1 MHGKRALEAQADL
14 AWQHWHEEVARW
26 RRERN
31 QCRAVLRELAP
42 HPFRGNAGQRDLL
55 TDRLGYRMRASVWQF
70 GFLRR
75 RGDSVQW
82 LAHMTMAQATAP
94 RPGLGGGGSNRYHR
108 RREPPAVAYHLDAV
122 ALAKSH
128 HRRERTYGGPLCSAK
143 VRFEQKKQVR
153 VRP

>member
-14 AWQHWHEEVARW
+14 AWQHWHGEVARW

-31 QCRAVLRELAP
+31 LCRAVLRELAP
-42 HPFRGNAGQRDLL
+42 HPFRRNAGQRDLL
-55 TDRLGYRMRASVWQF
+55 IDSLGYRIGASAWEW
-70 GFLRR
+70 GFSRR
-75 RGDSVQW
+75 LAHPVQW
-82 LAHMTMAQATAP
+82 LVAQATAP

-108 RREPPAVAYHLDAV
+108 RRELPAVDNFLGPV

>member
-14 AWQHWHEEVARW
+14 AWQHWHGEVARW

-31 QCRAVLRELAP
+31 LCRAVLRELAP

-55 TDRLGYRMRASVWQF
+55 IDSLGDRMRASVWSW

-75 RGDSVQW
+75 RGHPVQW
-82 LAHMTMAQATAP
+82 LIAQATAP
-94 RPGLGGGGSNRYHR
+94 RPALGGGGSNRYHR
-108 RREPPAVAYHLDAV
+108 GRRELPAVANHLDAV

>member
-14 AWQHWHEEVARW
+14 AWQHWHGEVARW
-26 RRERN
+26 RRDRN
-31 QCRAVLRELAP
+31 RCRAVLRELAP
-42 HPFRGNAGQRDLL
+42 HPFRGNAGQHNLL
-55 TDRLGYRMRASVWQF
+55 IDSLGSRLTAWIRGGSCYWH
-70 GFLRR
+70 RR
-75 RGDSVQW
+75 RHPVQW
-82 LAHMTMAQATAP
+82 LIAQATAP
-94 RPGLGGGGSNRYHR
+94 RPALGGGGSRYHR
-108 RREPPAVAYHLDAV
+108 RRELPAVANFLGAV